1 MDNADTK
8 LESNPLTT
16 LDLFRGQTQS
26 RFKFM
31 IQF

>member
-8 LESNPLTT
+8 LESNPLST
-16 LDLFRGQTQS
+16 LDSFRGQTQQN
-26 RFKFM
+26 FNFM